1 MGNQPALTEPTAAPK
16 EGEEPKKEGEA
27 APAAEVDFTQLK
39 LPEGFALDPELQTEA
54 AGIFKDLGI
63 SQEGAQR
70 LTDLQTKLMDRVNT
84 QIRDAWNQ
92 TNQKW
97 VDEIKADPKFGGDPA
112 DPNSNLS
119 KALGSIASAIDN
131 PKLTADP
138 AAFREA
144 IAMTGFGNN
153 PAAIRT
159 LATWANALTESG
171 RHIEG
176 SPPKAST
183 AERSGASAIYPN
195 LAP

>member
-1 MGNQPALTEPTAAPK
+1 MGNQPAPTEPTAAPK

-27 APAAEVDFTQLK
+27 TPTAEVDFTQLK
-39 LPEGFALDPELQTEA
+39 LPDGFALDPELQTEA
-54 AGIFKDLGI
+54 ATAFKELGLN
-63 SQEGAQR
+63 QEGAQR
-70 LTDLQTKLMDRVNT
+70 LANIQTKIVDKIHT

-97 VDEIKADPKFGGDPA
+97 VDEIKADPKYGGDPA

-131 PKLTADP
+131 PNLTNDP
-138 AAFREA
+138 VAFREA

-195 LAP
+195 LNP